1 MLTHF
6 GEVPDKA
13 VHLDELAER
22 LVKWS
27 EWVALEMRD
36 GQIIEDMI
44 PEFQRFVEAQLKERG
59 ADDALLE
66 KYDAA
71 NPAFMSVSGLVRY
84 WKKEHERQLPGHS
97 DV

>member
-1 MLTHF
+1 M
-6 GEVPDKA
+6 
-13 VHLDELAER
+13 
-22 LVKWS
+22 
-27 EWVALEMRD
+27 
-36 GQIIEDMI
+36 IIRNISLNVDFPVIHM
-44 PEFQRFVEAQLKERG
+44 LKERG